1 MIPGAVFCC
10 FQLVNIGQ
18 PADFVS
24 RHIKHI
30 ANFGSGVGLF
40 LSLWQG
46 NNILSQD
53 LSNCYVTELS
63 KNPAT
68 DSYDF
73 YVFKFPDDMK
83 LYVNL
88 AYNADGYVT
97 VISIGSSHITN
108 EYSTFTVGVC
118 AVALSQIGLTHDE
131 IQFLANNI
139 SEYSRT
145 PQEICYAST
154 VYSSMMQHS
163 VALLINHETNGELLV
178 FIARDPTDEYN

>member
-1 MIPGAVFCC
+1 MKNIRIIAICFLLLFTLPLTCLADNRPLFPIGAEM
-10 FQLVNIGQ
+10 LYKYI
-18 PADFVS
+18 
-24 RHIKHI
+24 
-30 ANFGSGVGLF
+30 
-40 LSLWQG
+40 
-46 NNILSQD
+46 SQD

-108 EYSTFTVGVC
+108 EYSTFTMGVC

-154 VYSSMMQHS
+154 VYSSLMQHS
-163 VALLINHETNGELLV
+163 VALLINHETNGELIV
-178 FIARDPTDEYN
+178 FIVRDPTDEYN

>member
-1 MIPGAVFCC
+1 MKNIRIIAICFLLLFALPLTCFADNRPLFPIGAE
-10 FQLVNIGQ
+10 LLYKYI
-18 PADFVS
+18 
-24 RHIKHI
+24 
-30 ANFGSGVGLF
+30 
-40 LSLWQG
+40 
-46 NNILSQD
+46 SQD

-108 EYSTFTVGVC
+108 EYSTFTMGVC

-154 VYSSMMQHS
+154 VYSSLMQHS
-163 VALLINHETNGELLV
+163 VALLINHETNGELIV
-178 FIARDPTDEYN
+178 FIARDPNDKYL

>member
-1 MIPGAVFCC
+1 MKNIRIIAICFLLLFMLPLTCFADNRPLFPIGAEM
-10 FQLVNIGQ
+10 LYKYI
-18 PADFVS
+18 
-24 RHIKHI
+24 
-30 ANFGSGVGLF
+30 
-40 LSLWQG
+40 
-46 NNILSQD
+46 SQD

-108 EYSTFTVGVC
+108 EYSTFTMGVC

-154 VYSSMMQHS
+154 VYSSLMQHS
-163 VALLINHETNGELLV
+163 VALLINHETNGELIV
-178 FIARDPTDEYN
+178 FIARDPTDEYL